1 MSLEQGYQYWSSKI
15 DQPIIG
21 DWHEMTQGRIDQFA
35 EATGDFQWIHVDSE
49 RSAKE
54 SPYGGTIAHGFLTLS
69 LIPLLTDDM
78 NLGGIPVQNI
88 KQFVNYGTNKVRF
101 MSPVKPGNM
110 VRSNYH
116 IVSVEKMR
124 RKALRVIKKVTIE
137 IQGSAKPACVAET
150 VTLIFF

>member
-1 MSLEQGYQYWSSKI
+1 MSLEKGFEYWSSKI
-15 DQPIIG
+15 GEPIIG
-21 DWHEMTQGRIDQFA
+21 KWYEMTQDRINQFA
-35 EATGDFQWIHVDSE
+35 EATGDHQWIHVDPEQSE
-49 RSAKE
+49 KK

-78 NLGGIPVQNI
+78 NLEDIPVPDI

-101 MSPVKPGNM
+101 MSPVKPEDM
-110 VRSNYH
+110 VRSNYY

-137 IQGSAKPACVAET
+137 IKGADKPACVAET
-150 VTLIFF
+150 VTLIFL